1 VSFTVSSQDLETLT
15 IGNSQVK
22 LSVMTKPWKLGSYD
36 LIDLRVF
43 AAVAQNGTV
52 LAAASQR
59 HLAPSSVSQ
68 RITQLESSLGVKL
81 FERHARGLRMTS
93 AGQVMLA
100 HVNRLTATL
109 EQMHVDL
116 APYAT
121 AIHGHVTLLANSNA
135 IASFLP
141 GDMKSFLLTNPN
153 VRVSLQ
159 ERLSMEIEQAVLHGR
174 AELGIVARSH
184 ASPELSWTR
193 YRQDEL
199 VLISSQQHPVLQ
211 SPLKMDNHPQ
221 AVRFVECLDH
231 PFVCLPEGSAIH
243 TFVMNQARQLG
254 RQLDVRVRVAGY
266 PAVIDMVASG
276 VGLGVVPRTMVRDA
290 PVQILRL
297 NEPWALR
304 SLYLCRHPVRPLSP
318 YGHLLFDHLSR
329 VEFEA

>member
-1 VSFTVSSQDLETLT
+1 
-15 IGNSQVK
+15 
-22 LSVMTKPWKLGSYD
+22 MTKPWKPGRYD

-52 LAAASQR
+52 LAAASQC

-68 RITQLESSLGVKL
+68 RITQLEQSLGVQL
-81 FERHARGLRMTS
+81 FDRHARGLRLTS

-100 HVNRLTATL
+100 HVHRFTATL
-109 EQMHVDL
+109 EQMHADL

-121 AIHGHVTLLANSNA
+121 GVHGHVTVLANSNA

-141 GDMKSFLLTNPN
+141 GDMKSFLLDHPH

-159 ERLSMEIEQAVLHGR
+159 ERLSMEIEQAVLQGR
-174 AELGIVARSH
+174 AELGIVARSRY
-184 ASPELSWTR
+184 SPELSWTQ

-199 VLISSQQHPVLQ
+199 VLIAAPLHPVMNELPHE
-211 SPLKMDNHPQ
+211 PLKPL
-221 AVRFVECLDH
+221 AVRFAQCLDH

-266 PAVIDMVASG
+266 PAVIDMVAAG
-276 VGLGVVPRTMVRDA
+276 VGLGVVPRTMVREA
-290 PVQILRL
+290 SVQILTL
-297 NEPWALR
+297 DEPWAVR
-304 SLYLCRHPVRPLSP
+304 SLYLCRHPERPLSP
-318 YGHLLFDHLSR
+318 YGDLLFNHLKNVGSKH
-329 VEFEA
+329 

>member
-1 VSFTVSSQDLETLT
+1 
-15 IGNSQVK
+15 
-22 LSVMTKPWKLGSYD
+22 MTKPWKPGRYD

-52 LAAASQR
+52 LAAASQC

-81 FERHARGLRMTS
+81 FERHARGLRITS
-93 AGQVMLA
+93 AGQVILA

-121 AIHGHVTLLANSNA
+121 GIHGHVTLLANSNA

-141 GDMKSFLLTNPN
+141 NDMKSFLLTNPN

-211 SPLKMDNHPQ
+211 SLPKIDNHPK
-221 AVRFVECLDH
+221 AVHFGECLDY

-254 RQLDVRVRVAGY
+254 RQLDIRVRVAGY

-290 PVQILRL
+290 PVQILQL
-297 NEPWALR
+297 NELWAER
-304 SLYLCRHPVRPLSP
+304 SLYLCRHPERPLSP

>member
-1 VSFTVSSQDLETLT
+1 MDLSSQELKIST
-15 IGNSQVK
+15 SVHFQAK
-22 LSVMTKPWKLGSYD
+22 LSAMTKPWKPGRYD

-52 LAAASQR
+52 LAAASQC

-81 FERHARGLRMTS
+81 FDRHARGLRLSS

-109 EQMHVDL
+109 EQMHADL

-121 AIHGHVTLLANSNA
+121 GIHGHVTLLANSNA

-159 ERLSMEIEQAVLHGR
+159 ERLSMEIEQSVLHGR
-174 AELGIVARSH
+174 SELGIVARSH

-211 SPLKMDNHPQ
+211 SLSTTDNTSL
-221 AVRFVECLDH
+221 AVRFVQCLDH

-276 VGLGVVPRTMVRDA
+276 VGLGVVPKTMVRDA
-290 PVQILRL
+290 PVQVLQL
-297 NEPWALR
+297 NEPWAVR
-304 SLYLCRHPVRPLSP
+304 SLYLCRHPDRPLSP
-318 YGHLLFDHLSR
+318 YGRLLYDHLSQ
-329 VEFEA
+329 VESKP

>member
-1 VSFTVSSQDLETLT
+1 
-15 IGNSQVK
+15 
-22 LSVMTKPWKLGSYD
+22 MTKPWKPGRYD

-52 LAAASQR
+52 LAAASQC

-68 RITQLESSLGVKL
+68 RITQLEQSLGVQL
-81 FERHARGLRMTS
+81 FERHARGLRLTS

-100 HVNRLTATL
+100 HVHRCTATL
-109 EQMHVDL
+109 EQMHSDL

-121 AIHGHVTLLANSNA
+121 GVHGHVTVLANSNA

-141 GDMKSFLLTNPN
+141 GDMKSFLLAHPH

-159 ERLSMEIEQAVLHGR
+159 ERLSMEIEEAVLQGR

-184 ASPELSWTR
+184 SSPELLWAP
-193 YRQDEL
+193 YRDDEL
-199 VLISSQQHPVLQ
+199 VLIAAPGHPVMN
-211 SPLKMDNHPQ
+211 PWMDARKTPP
-221 AVRFVECLDH
+221 AVRFAQCLEH

-266 PAVIDMVASG
+266 PAVIDMVAAG

-290 PVQILRL
+290 AVQILQL
-297 NEPWALR
+297 DEAWAVR
-304 SLYLCRHPVRPLSP
+304 SLHLCRHPERPLSP
-318 YGHLLFDHLSR
+318 YGKILFSHLEM
-329 VEFEA
+329 VAGKIN